1 MSSTTGV
8 QPRAAD
14 GSFPTASDPLRGS
27 RTSNHMATLSYESR
41 IELAPGAEDNGLATM
56 LSALILQNLTDK
68 PAKRADFAKL
78 KGRVAIVA
86 EDAGV
91 SLTLVFEGNML
102 TLHDGIV
109 GVPDVTV
116 RANSD
121 DIVQM
126 SLLELTPVFGLPD
139 PRGPAFR
146 QVMQKSKRGEI
157 RVFGALLHAPL
168 VMRFTRLM
176 SIH

>member
-1 MSSTTGV
+1 MPHTTSSPPKAATETTRP
-8 QPRAAD
+8 Q
-14 GSFPTASDPLRGS
+14 
-27 RTSNHMATLSYESR
+27 TSNHMGTLSYESR
-41 IELAPGAEDNGLATM
+41 IELAPGAEENGLAAM
-56 LSALILQNLTDK
+56 LSALILQNLKDK

-78 KGRVAIVA
+78 RGRVAIVA

-102 TLHDGIV
+102 TVHDGIV

-121 DIVQM
+121 DIVQL
-126 SLLELTPVFGLPD
+126 SLVELTPRFGLPD
-139 PRGPAFR
+139 PRGAALR

-157 RVFGALLHAPL
+157 RVFGALLHWPL
-168 VMRFTRLM
+168 VMRLTRLM

>member
-1 MSSTTGV
+1 MG
-8 QPRAAD
+8 
-14 GSFPTASDPLRGS
+14 
-27 RTSNHMATLSYESR
+27 TLSYESR
-41 IELAPGAEDNGLATM
+41 IELAPGAENNGLAAM
-56 LSALILQNLTDK
+56 LSSLILQNLNDK
-68 PAKRADFAKL
+68 PEKRVDFAKL
-78 KGRVAIVA
+78 RGRIAIVA

-102 TLHDGIV
+102 TVHDGIV

-126 SLLELTPVFGLPD
+126 SLVEILPRLGLPN
-139 PRGPAFR
+139 PRGAAVR
-146 QVMQKSKRGEI
+146 QVLQKSKRGDI
-157 RVFGALLHAPL
+157 RVFGALLHFPL
-168 VMRFTRLM
+168 VVRLTRLM

>member
-1 MSSTTGV
+1 MG
-8 QPRAAD
+8 
-14 GSFPTASDPLRGS
+14 
-27 RTSNHMATLSYESR
+27 TLSYESR
-41 IELAPGAEDNGLATM
+41 IELAPGAEENGLAAM

-78 KGRVAIVA
+78 KGRIAIVA

-116 RANSD
+116 RADSD

-126 SLLELTPVFGLPD
+126 SLLELTPRLGLPN
-139 PRGPAFR
+139 PRGTAVR
-146 QVMQKSKRGEI
+146 QVMQKSKSGQI
-157 RVFGALLHAPL
+157 RVFGALLHWPL
-168 VMRFTRLM
+168 VLRFTRLM

>member
-1 MSSTTGV
+1 MG
-8 QPRAAD
+8 
-14 GSFPTASDPLRGS
+14 
-27 RTSNHMATLSYESR
+27 TLSYESR
-41 IELAPGAEDNGLATM
+41 IEVAADAENNGLAAM
-56 LSALILQNLTDK
+56 LSSLILQNLNDK
-68 PAKRADFAKL
+68 PSKRVDFAKL
-78 KGRVAIVA
+78 RGRVAIVA

-109 GVPDVTV
+109 GVPDITV

-126 SLLELTPVFGLPD
+126 SLLELTPLFGLPN
-139 PRGPAFR
+139 PRGQTAR
-146 QVMQKSKRGEI
+146 QIATKSKRGEI
-157 RVFGALLHAPL
+157 RVFGAWLHWPLLL
-168 VMRFTRLM
+168 RFTRLM

>member
-1 MSSTTGV
+1 MG
-8 QPRAAD
+8 
-14 GSFPTASDPLRGS
+14 
-27 RTSNHMATLSYESR
+27 TLSYESR
-41 IELAPGAEDNGLATM
+41 IELAPGAENNGLASM
-56 LSALILQNLTDK
+56 LSALILQNLNDK
-68 PAKRADFAKL
+68 PAKRTDFAKL
-78 KGRVAIVA
+78 RGRIAIVA

-121 DIVQM
+121 DIVQL
-126 SLLELTPVFGLPD
+126 SLVEISPLLGLPN
-139 PRGPAFR
+139 PRGEAMR
-146 QVMQKSKRGEI
+146 QVMQKSKRGDI
-157 RVFGALLHAPL
+157 RVFGALLHFPL
-168 VMRFTRLM
+168 VLRLTRLM

>member
-1 MSSTTGV
+1 MG
-8 QPRAAD
+8 
-14 GSFPTASDPLRGS
+14 
-27 RTSNHMATLSYESR
+27 TLSYESR

-56 LSALILQNLTDK
+56 LSALILQNLNDK

-78 KGRVAIVA
+78 KGRIAIVA

-109 GVPDVTV
+109 GVPDVTI
-116 RANSD
+116 RADSD

-126 SLLELTPVFGLPD
+126 SLLELTPFLGLPD
-139 PRGPAFR
+139 PRGTAFR
-146 QVMQKSKRGEI
+146 QVMQKSKLGEI
-157 RVFGALLHAPL
+157 RVFGALLHASL

>member
-1 MSSTTGV
+1 MLQTTST
-8 QPRAAD
+8 Q
-14 GSFPTASDPLRGS
+14 PTAATDTPRSQ
-27 RTSNHMATLSYESR
+27 TSNHMGTLSYESR
-41 IELAPGAEDNGLATM
+41 IELAPGAEENGLAAM
-56 LSALILQNLTDK
+56 LSALILQNLKDK

-78 KGRVAIVA
+78 RGRVAIVA

-91 SLTLVFEGNML
+91 ALTLVFEGNML
-102 TLHDGIV
+102 TVHDGIV

-126 SLLELTPVFGLPD
+126 SLVELTPLFGLPNL
-139 PRGPAFR
+139 RGSAMR

-157 RVFGALLHAPL
+157 RVFGALLHWPI
-168 VMRFTRLM
+168 VMRLTRLM

>member
-1 MSSTTGV
+1 MG
-8 QPRAAD
+8 
-14 GSFPTASDPLRGS
+14 
-27 RTSNHMATLSYESR
+27 TLSYESR
-41 IELAPGAEDNGLATM
+41 IELAPGAENNGLAAM
-56 LSALILQNLTDK
+56 LSDLILQNLNDK
-68 PAKRADFAKL
+68 PQKRDDFAKL
-78 KGRVAIVA
+78 RGRVAIVA

-126 SLLELTPVFGLPD
+126 SLMELTRWGLPN
-139 PRGPAFR
+139 PRGEATR
-146 QVMQKSKRGEI
+146 AVVQKSKRGEI
-157 RVFGALLHAPL
+157 RVFGALLHWPL

>member
-1 MSSTTGV
+1 MG
-8 QPRAAD
+8 
-14 GSFPTASDPLRGS
+14 
-27 RTSNHMATLSYESR
+27 TLSYESR
-41 IELAPGAEDNGLATM
+41 IELAPGAEENGLAAM
-56 LSALILQNLTDK
+56 LSALILQNLKDK
-68 PAKRADFAKL
+68 PAKRVDFAKL
-78 KGRVAIVA
+78 RGSIAIVA

-102 TLHDGIV
+102 TVHDGIV

-126 SLLELTPVFGLPD
+126 SLLELTPVFGLPN
-139 PRGPAFR
+139 PRGAAVR
-146 QVMQKSKRGEI
+146 RVLQKSKRGDI

-176 SIH
+176 SVH